1 MHIAFFIKL
10 ILFKNVI
17 YMACY
22 DSAVPLKQIG
32 HLLLGKPHGLI
43 LQTDFK
49 PYGGIRLVK
58 YDLIF
63 LRSRRKRYSSR
74 LVHFTAMNLEGYVLR
89 SIMIAIMTQRILYLS
104 Y

>member
-63 LRSRRKRYSSR
+63 ISNARSGESGAGIR
-74 LVHFTAMNLEGYVLR
+74 LIGINGIYFFTAVKE
-89 SIMIAIMTQRILYLS
+89 
-104 Y
+104 